1 MCATNNNCLR
11 LYLICTNICYLIVFN
26 NSEIVK
32 WAFWGAQVIYY
43 DLYTWKKK
51 WRKKSF
57 KILILPPNAVAKA
70 KLSNILKQS
79 IGDKLK
85 WEYVV

>member
-1 MCATNNNCLR
+1 MHKYMLTYG
-11 LYLICTNICYLIVFN
+11 LY

-32 WAFWGAQVIYY
+32 WAFGELVWFIMTYI
-43 DLYTWKKK
+43 LEKKN

-57 KILILPPNAVAKA
+57 KILIFPPNAVAKA
-70 KLSNILKQS
+70 KLSNILKQI
-79 IGDKLK
+79 IGNKLK